1 LARESRDYLR
11 AVRRNADCQ
20 QLELVAHGQAIGH
33 HHHGHNRPARHC
45 GDLLRRRVDLFR
57 FRLVRLL
64 RAILDEQVRVP
75 REIKLI
81 NWMPLILILPLFA
94 KLYYSTWY
102 SADDMVTTNTCG
114 YGSEHS
120 TLLAV
125 LAGILIIV
133 FQAFMNLNTFRQYG
147 PPRGTTPA
155 PVPVAPPPTVRRARY
170 FSPLS

>member
-1 LARESRDYLR
+1 MLIASNWSWSHTVKQSDITTTVTIDLPGI
-11 AVRRNADCQ
+11 A
-20 QLELVAHGQAIGH
+20 AIFCAGALIYF
-33 HHHGHNRPARHC
+33 G
-45 GDLLRRRVDLFR
+45 